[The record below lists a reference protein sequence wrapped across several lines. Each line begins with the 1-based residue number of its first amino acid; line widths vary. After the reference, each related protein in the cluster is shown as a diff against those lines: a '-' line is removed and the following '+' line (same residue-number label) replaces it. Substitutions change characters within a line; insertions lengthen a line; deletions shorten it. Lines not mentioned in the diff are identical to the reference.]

1 MNCST
6 PRFLPFTISRSLLK
20 LMSVESVMPSNH
32 LIFCRPLLLL
42 PSVFPNIRVFSN
54 ESALHVGWP
63 KYWDFSFSIG
73 PSDEY
78 SGLIS
83 FRIDWLDLL
92 AVQGNLK
99 SLLRLQEGET
109 QMVPKGISELKNHE
123 NDRTEVKAVITC
135 RAEHRRAENPL
146 RESLGELQRVPSS
159 PQLSCDQNIPVR
171 KEPEARESTTTC
183 EEEAEH
189 SLQAKPL
196 PEQKPL
202 HYHTLSQTL
211 KRICPQERGQIRR
224 KAAWAPPHKM

>member
-1 MNCST
+1 
-6 PRFLPFTISRSLLK
+6 
-20 LMSVESVMPSNH
+20 MP
-32 LIFCRPLLLL
+32 PL
-42 PSVFPNIRVFSN
+42 
-54 ESALHVGWP
+54 
-63 KYWDFSFSIG
+63 SIG
-73 PSDEY
+73 DVGE
-78 SGLIS
+78 
-83 FRIDWLDLL
+83 IDDITFNSKGSTCGPDRTAHHPEILDF
-92 AVQGNLK
+92 
-99 SLLRLQEGET
+99 
-109 QMVPKGISELKNHE
+109 ELKNHE

-183 EEEAEH
+183 KEEAEH
-189 SLQAKPL
+189 SLEAKPL